1 MGSRA
6 FQIAIVLFWM
16 VSMTWLVIAKLL
28 PPLLVGE
35 PPTYRSTMPPADEVI
50 AWHIYWN
57 DDKKPLG
64 WAATKAIE
72 AEGGMNEIR
81 NRVVLEELPLGE
93 LLPEWIGRI
102 FRQRLGRLDLD
113 AQTRID
119 IDPLGQLDGFSSTL
133 RLSGL
138 PHAVRMSGQVTDGQ
152 LETNVQVGELRY
164 PFETRLEPGALVNG
178 DFSPMAV
185 LKGLRV
191 GQTWTQRTFSPLRPP
206 TGPMETLQAVVVGQ
220 DWLDW
225 DHRDVSALLVEY
237 RADSGTGFTS
247 NGPPRGRMW
256 VLKDGRII
264 QQEVTML
271 NAKMRFVRLTAAET
285 GPYIGKLDED
295 WFVPLQSPTEAHKT
309 NEVAP

>member
-16 VSMTWLVIAKLL
+16 TSMTWLVVAKLL

-35 PPTYRSTMPPADEVI
+35 PPTYRSTMPAKDEVI

-57 DDKKPLG
+57 DEEKPLG

-72 AEGGMNEIR
+72 AEGGMVEIR

-93 LLPEWIGRI
+93 LMPEWLGRVL
-102 FRQRLGRLDLD
+102 RQRLGKLNLD
-113 AQTRID
+113 AQTRMD
-119 IDPLGQLDGFSSTL
+119 IDPLGHLDGFSSTL

-138 PHAVRMSGQVTDGQ
+138 SHAVRMTGHVSDGH
-152 LETNVQVGELRY
+152 LETKVQVGEIRY
-164 PFETRLEPGALVNG
+164 PNNFRLEPGALVSG

-185 LKGLRV
+185 MKDLRI

-206 TGPMETLQAVVVGQ
+206 GGPMETLRADVVRE
-220 DWLDW
+220 DWVEW
-225 DHRDVSALLVEY
+225 DHRSVKTLLVEY
-237 RADSGTGFTS
+237 RADSGTGFAS
-247 NGPPRGRMW
+247 NGPPRGRSW

-264 QQEVTML
+264 QQEVSLL
-271 NAKMRFVRLTAAET
+271 NSKMRFIRLTPLET
-285 GPYIGKLDED
+285 EPYIDKLEED
-295 WFVPLQSPTEAHKT
+295 WFVSLQPTSEELKAY
-309 NEVAP
+309 EIAP

>member
-16 VSMTWLVIAKLL
+16 TSMTWLVIAKLL

-35 PPTYRSTMPPADEVI
+35 PPTYRSTMPPAEEVI
-50 AWHIYWN
+50 AWQIYWN
-57 DDKKPLG
+57 DDLKPLG

-81 NRVVLEELPLGE
+81 NRVVLEDLPLGE
-93 LLPEWIGRI
+93 LLPEWLGRI
-102 FRQRLGRLDLD
+102 LRQRLGRLNLD
-113 AQTRID
+113 AQTRVD
-119 IDPLGQLDGFSSTL
+119 IDPLGQLDGFTSTL

-138 PHAVRMSGQVTDGQ
+138 PHAVRMTGQVTDGH
-152 LETNVQVGELRY
+152 LDTKVQVGELRTSNE
-164 PFETRLEPGALVNG
+164 FRLEQGALVNG

-206 TGPMETLQAVVVGQ
+206 NGPMETLQAIVVGQ
-220 DWLDW
+220 DWIEW
-225 DHRDVSALLVEY
+225 DRRNVSTLLVEF

-271 NAKMRFVRLTAAET
+271 NSKMRFVRLTAAET
-285 GPYIGKLDED
+285 TPYIDKLDED
-295 WFVPLQSPTEAHKT
+295 WFVPLQNTAEEPKA